1 MFPND
6 YEMVKIIMAERERAV
21 RRFAEIA
28 PNPRAGV
35 RSRWSQAMANLKRQ
49 R

>member
-6 YEMVKIIMAERERAV
+6 YEMVKIIMTEREHAA
-21 RRFAEIA
+21 RRSA
-28 PNPRAGV
+28 PIVLNPRGGV
-35 RSRWSQAMANLKRQ
+35 RSRLSQAMANLKRQ